1 MATVQVFIDFST
13 ANNVY
18 LSDSQSF
25 IKKSDHNAYRSG
37 ACTGNVEVTTTPL
50 ETKPREGCR
59 KHTGPADCDP
69 KGHGGL
75 APKGKSRD

>member
-1 MATVQVFIDFST
+1 M
-13 ANNVY
+13 
-18 LSDSQSF
+18 
-25 IKKSDHNAYRSG
+25 G

-69 KGHGGL
+69 KGQREVSGL
-75 APKGKSRD
+75 MNS